1 MNTLKIGDRFPDLE
15 VEAVPAGTL
24 RLPRDL
30 LGQPAVVLFYR
41 GKW

>member
-15 VEAVPAGTL
+15 VDVVPPGRL
-24 RLPRDL
+24 RLPGDL
-30 LGQPAVVLFYR
+30 QGRHAVVLFYR